1 MKNQARIVLLLTL
14 VLLGTPP
21 ARAADPVVV
30 TSRSKQFVVRGQRQ
44 TLRPEPGVRNPRL
57 VRVDPALLAVTCER
71 VKDTLQNELGWGER
85 WRGKI
90 YIDVHPIRS
99 DNEPVQATAVVSPE
113 GWSYHLQMPDEIE
126 PARLARTLV
135 EVLLTEFANRASTGP
150 RSAELPPWLAEGL
163 AAHLRAGP
171 LAGLV
176 LEPDSVTYR
185 HRETADSLAQVRTQL
200 LAGVPLSVD
209 RLNWPEPGQF
219 EGEAAILYENCAHLF
234 VRELLRLRAGPDC
247 LCAMLALLP
256 EHLNWQTAFLRAF
269 QPHFKKMLDVEKWWS
284 LNLVHFTGRT
294 PTQLWT
300 MADGLSKLDEVLY
313 TPVEVRLNKSEM
325 QHATFASL
333 QTIIE
338 EWDYPRQR
346 TLLRQKLGQL
356 TSLRLRL
363 ARDLVRLSD
372 AYRETLAHYL
382 ERRDRT
388 ASSPH
393 DRTRDPTNPRLIV
406 STALN
411 ELDALD
417 TRRGLLRSAPAR
429 PTNAPAAG
437 LVAPLTG
444 R

>member
-1 MKNQARIVLLLTL
+1 M
-14 VLLGTPP
+14 
-21 ARAADPVVV
+21 
-30 TSRSKQFVVRGQRQ
+30 
-44 TLRPEPGVRNPRL
+44 
-57 VRVDPALLAVTCER
+57 RVDPALLAVTCER

-388 ASSPH
+388 ASSPR

-417 TRRGLLRSAPAR
+417 TRRGLLRDRKS
-429 PTNAPAAG
+429 
-437 LVAPLTG
+437 VV
-444 R
+444 